1 MNKYGRLSEMLM
13 SKFNISEQES
23 NNFIAEMF
31 KLIEDALKTDKQVKV
46 KGLGSFKLTTVN
58 ARESVDVNTGER
70 IVIESREKISF
81 SPDTSLSDLVN
92 SPFAQFETV
101 VLNDGVD
108 FSEIDNYYS
117 KLETANDNTIL
128 VQELLKEKRD
138 NDVSKYNLNEQEK
151 QSIASSELLTPEE
164 DTREEADNLN
174 SIEVEKQVEEVD
186 NSSEVGLNS
195 TEIADS
201 PTVSVSYKL
210 TPCELSALNSDRKKE
225 TEKAHTDVE
234 KMGNEEVVLSET
246 PISPISEK
254 NNSTPKKSYKTY
266 ILLLFSFVAIGI
278 IVFVFL
284 IPFFQKVDTEL
295 KEPVVEAKATIEKEV
310 DSTLIKQQQY
320 IKDSI
325 EHAKMVAYKADSMA
339 KAQEDSINK
348 AHEIAQEEQ
357 RKKIEE
363 AKQYDKD
370 VRVRTGAYRIIGVS
384 KTIVVKAGE
393 TMSSISKKTLG
404 PDMECYVEAIN
415 GKTEVKEGESI
426 KIPLLE
432 LKKRHKK

>member
-46 KGLGSFKLTTVN
+46 KGLGTFKLTTVN

-117 KLETANDNTIL
+117 KLETANDNTML
-128 VQELLKEKRD
+128 VQELLKEKSD
-138 NDVSKYNLNEQEK
+138 NGVSKYDLNEQEK

-164 DTREEADNLN
+164 DTREEADILN
-174 SIEVEKQVEEVD
+174 SIEVEEQVEKFD
-186 NSSEVGLNS
+186 NSSEVRLNS
-195 TEIADS
+195 KEIADS

-246 PISPISEK
+246 PISSISEE

-284 IPFFQKVDTEL
+284 IPFSQKVDTEL
-295 KEPVVEAKATIEKEV
+295 KEPVVEAKTTIEKEV

-348 AHEIAQEEQ
+348 AHEIAQKEQ

-393 TMSSISKKTLG
+393 TMSSISRKTLG

-415 GKTEVKEGESI
+415 GKKEVKEGESI

>member
-117 KLETANDNTIL
+117 RLETANDNTML

-225 TEKAHTDVE
+225 TEKAHTENENTDV
-234 KMGNEEVVLSET
+234 EEVVQHET
-246 PISPISEK
+246 PIPAVSEE
-254 NNSTPKKSYKTY
+254 NDSSLKKSYKNY
-266 ILLLFSFVAIGI
+266 ILLLFSFIAIGI

-284 IPFFQKVDTEL
+284 IPFLQKVDTEL
-295 KEPVVEAKATIEKEV
+295 KEPVIETKTTIEKKV

-357 RKKIEE
+357 RKKIEK

-393 TMSSISKKTLG
+393 TMYSISKKTLG
-404 PDMECYVEAIN
+404 PEMECYVEAIN

>member
-31 KLIEDALKTDKQVKV
+31 NLIEDALKTDKQVKV

-117 KLETANDNTIL
+117 KLETANDNTML

-138 NDVSKYNLNEQEK
+138 NDVSKYNLNEQEE

-164 DTREEADNLN
+164 DTREEADILN
-174 SIEVEKQVEEVD
+174 SIEVEEQVEEVD

-225 TEKAHTDVE
+225 TEQAHTENENTDVE
-234 KMGNEEVVLSET
+234 EVVQHET
-246 PISPISEK
+246 PISSVLEE
-254 NNSTPKKSYKTY
+254 NDSALKKSYKTY

-370 VRVRTGAYRIIGVS
+370 VRVRTGAYRIIGAS

>member
-46 KGLGSFKLTTVN
+46 KGLGTFKLTPVN
-58 ARESVDVNTGER
+58 ARESIDVNTGER

-81 SPDTSLSDLVN
+81 NPDTSLSDLVN

-117 KLETANDNTIL
+117 KLETDNDNTML
-128 VQELLKEKRD
+128 VQELLKEKSD

-164 DTREEADNLN
+164 DTREEADILN
-174 SIEVEKQVEEVD
+174 SIEVEEQVEKLD
-186 NSSEVGLNS
+186 NSSEVRLNS
-195 TEIADS
+195 KEIADS

-225 TEKAHTDVE
+225 TEKAYTDVE

-246 PISPISEK
+246 PISSISEE

-295 KEPVVEAKATIEKEV
+295 KEPVVEAKTTIEKEV

-384 KTIVVKAGE
+384 KTIVVKSGE
-393 TMSSISKKTLG
+393 TLSSISKKTLG

>member
-117 KLETANDNTIL
+117 KLETANDNTML

-151 QSIASSELLTPEE
+151 QSIASLELLTPEE

-186 NSSEVGLNS
+186 NSSEVRLNS

-210 TPCELSALNSDRKKE
+210 TPCELSALNSNRKKE

-246 PISPISEK
+246 PISPISEE
-254 NNSTPKKSYKTY
+254 NDSSLKKSYKNY
-266 ILLLFSFVAIGI
+266 ILLLFSFIAIGI

-295 KEPVVEAKATIEKEV
+295 KEPVIEAKTTIEKEV
-310 DSTLIKQQQY
+310 DSTFIKRQQY

>member
-108 FSEIDNYYS
+108 FSEMDNYYS
-117 KLETANDNTIL
+117 KLETANDNTML
-128 VQELLKEKRD
+128 VQELLKEKSD
-138 NDVSKYNLNEQEK
+138 NDVSKYNLNEQEE

-174 SIEVEKQVEEVD
+174 SIEVEKQVEEID

-234 KMGNEEVVLSET
+234 KIGNEEVVLSET
-246 PISPISEK
+246 PILPISEE
-254 NNSTPKKSYKTY
+254 NNSTLKKSYKTY

-284 IPFFQKVDTEL
+284 IPFLQKVDTEL
-295 KEPVVEAKATIEKEV
+295 KEPVIEAKTTIEKEV
-310 DSTLIKQQQY
+310 DSTLIKRQQY

-348 AHEIAQEEQ
+348 AHEMAQEKQ

-370 VRVRTGAYRIIGVS
+370 IRVRTGAYRIIGVS

>member
-117 KLETANDNTIL
+117 RLETANDNTML

-225 TEKAHTDVE
+225 TEKAHTENENTDV
-234 KMGNEEVVLSET
+234 EEVVQHET
-246 PISPISEK
+246 PIPAVSEE
-254 NNSTPKKSYKTY
+254 NDSSLKKSYKNY
-266 ILLLFSFVAIGI
+266 ILLLFSFIAIGI

-284 IPFFQKVDTEL
+284 IPFLQKVDTEL
-295 KEPVVEAKATIEKEV
+295 KEPVIETKTTIEKKV

-357 RKKIEE
+357 RKKIEK

-370 VRVRTGAYRIIGVS
+370 VRVRTGAYRTIGVS

-393 TMSSISKKTLG
+393 TMYSISKKTLG
-404 PDMECYVEAIN
+404 PEMECYVEAIN

>member
-117 KLETANDNTIL
+117 KLETANDNTML
-128 VQELLKEKRD
+128 VQELSKEKND

-164 DTREEADNLN
+164 DTREEADILN
-174 SIEVEKQVEEVD
+174 SIEVEEQVEETGES
-186 NSSEVGLNS
+186 NEVILNS
-195 TEIADS
+195 KGIETISTA
-201 PTVSVSYKL
+201 TVSYKL
-210 TPCELSALNSDRKKE
+210 TPCELSVLNSDRKKE

-234 KMGNEEVVLSET
+234 KMDNEEVVLSET
-246 PISPISEK
+246 PISPISEE
-254 NNSTPKKSYKTY
+254 NNSTLKKSYKTY

>member
-46 KGLGSFKLTTVN
+46 KGLGTFKLTTVN

-92 SPFAQFETV
+92 SPFAQFETI

-117 KLETANDNTIL
+117 KLETANDNTML

-164 DTREEADNLN
+164 DTREEADILN
-174 SIEVEKQVEEVD
+174 SIEVEEQVEEVD

-201 PTVSVSYKL
+201 PTGSVSYKL

-246 PISPISEK
+246 PISSILEE

-295 KEPVVEAKATIEKEV
+295 KEPVVETKATIEKEV

-348 AHEIAQEEQ
+348 AHEIAQEKQ

-415 GKTEVKEGESI
+415 GKKEVKEGESI

>member
-70 IVIESREKISF
+70 IIIESREKISF
-81 SPDTSLSDLVN
+81 TPDTSLSDLVN

-117 KLETANDNTIL
+117 RLETANDNTML
-128 VQELLKEKRD
+128 VQELLKEKSD

-151 QSIASSELLTPEE
+151 QSIASSELLIPEE
-164 DTREEADNLN
+164 DTREEADILN

-225 TEKAHTDVE
+225 TEKVHTENENTDVE
-234 KMGNEEVVLSET
+234 EVVQHET
-246 PISPISEK
+246 PISSISEE

-266 ILLLFSFVAIGI
+266 ILLLFSFIAIGI

-284 IPFFQKVDTEL
+284 IPFLQKVDTEL
-295 KEPVVEAKATIEKEV
+295 KEPVIEAKTTIEKEV

-415 GKTEVKEGESI
+415 GKKEVKEGESI

>member
-92 SPFAQFETV
+92 SPFAQFKTV

-117 KLETANDNTIL
+117 KLETANDNTML
-128 VQELLKEKRD
+128 VQELLKEKSD

-164 DTREEADNLN
+164 DTREEADILN

-246 PISPISEK
+246 PIAPISEK

-266 ILLLFSFVAIGI
+266 ILPLFSFVAIGI

-295 KEPVVEAKATIEKEV
+295 KEPIVEAKTTIEKEV

-393 TMSSISKKTLG
+393 TMSSISKKALG

>member
-46 KGLGSFKLTTVN
+46 KGLGTFKLTTVN

-117 KLETANDNTIL
+117 KLETANDNTML
-128 VQELLKEKRD
+128 VQELLKEKSD
-138 NDVSKYNLNEQEK
+138 NGVSKYDLNEQEK

-164 DTREEADNLN
+164 DTREEADILN
-174 SIEVEKQVEEVD
+174 SIEVEEQVEKFD
-186 NSSEVGLNS
+186 NSSEVRLNS
-195 TEIADS
+195 KEIADS

-246 PISPISEK
+246 PISSISEE

-284 IPFFQKVDTEL
+284 IPFSQKVDTEL
-295 KEPVVEAKATIEKEV
+295 KEPVVEAKTTIEKEV

-348 AHEIAQEEQ
+348 AHEIAQKEQ

>member
-13 SKFNISEQES
+13 SKFNISEQEA

-46 KGLGSFKLTTVN
+46 KGLGSFKLTPVN
-58 ARESVDVNTGER
+58 ARESIDVNTGER

-81 SPDTSLSDLVN
+81 NPDTSLSDLVN

-117 KLETANDNTIL
+117 KLETANDNTML
-128 VQELLKEKRD
+128 VQELLKEKSD
-138 NDVSKYNLNEQEK
+138 NDVSNYNLNEQEK
-151 QSIASSELLTPEE
+151 QSIASSELLIPEE

-174 SIEVEKQVEEVD
+174 SIEVEEQVEEVD
-186 NSSEVGLNS
+186 NSSEVRLNS

-201 PTVSVSYKL
+201 PIVSVSYKL

-225 TEKAHTDVE
+225 TEKAYTDVE
-234 KMGNEEVVLSET
+234 KMDNEEVVLSET
-246 PISPISEK
+246 PISSISEE
-254 NNSTPKKSYKTY
+254 NHSTPKKSYKTY

-348 AHEIAQEEQ
+348 AHEMAQEKQ

-415 GKTEVKEGESI
+415 GKKEVKEGESV

>member
-46 KGLGSFKLTTVN
+46 KGLGSFKLTPVN
-58 ARESVDVNTGER
+58 ARESIDVNTGER

-108 FSEIDNYYS
+108 FSEIDTYYS
-117 KLETANDNTIL
+117 KLETANDNTML
-128 VQELLKEKRD
+128 VQELLKEKSD

-151 QSIASSELLTPEE
+151 QSFVSSELLTPEE
-164 DTREEADNLN
+164 DTREEADILN
-174 SIEVEKQVEEVD
+174 FIEVEEQVEEVD
-186 NSSEVGLNS
+186 NSSEVRLNS

-246 PISPISEK
+246 PISSISEE

-295 KEPVVEAKATIEKEV
+295 KEPAVEAKTTIEKEV

-325 EHAKMVAYKADSMA
+325 EHAKLVAYKADSMA

-348 AHEIAQEEQ
+348 AHEIVQEEQ

-370 VRVRTGAYRIIGVS
+370 IRVRTGAYRIIGVS

>member
-117 KLETANDNTIL
+117 KLETANDNTML
-128 VQELLKEKRD
+128 VQELLKEKSD
-138 NDVSKYNLNEQEK
+138 NDVSKYNLNELEK
-151 QSIASSELLTPEE
+151 QSIASSELLIPEE
-164 DTREEADNLN
+164 DTREEADILN

-201 PTVSVSYKL
+201 PTVFVSYKL

-246 PISPISEK
+246 PISSISEE

-295 KEPVVEAKATIEKEV
+295 KEPVVETKATIEKEV

-348 AHEIAQEEQ
+348 AHEIAQEKQ

-415 GKTEVKEGESI
+415 GKKEVKEGESI

>member
-117 KLETANDNTIL
+117 KLKTANDNTML
-128 VQELLKEKRD
+128 VQELSKEKND
-138 NDVSKYNLNEQEK
+138 NDVFKYNLNEQEK
-151 QSIASSELLTPEE
+151 QSIVSSELLTPEE
-164 DTREEADNLN
+164 DTREEADILN
-174 SIEVEKQVEEVD
+174 SIEVEEQVEEVD
-186 NSSEVGLNS
+186 NSSEVRLNG
-195 TEIADS
+195 TEIDDS

-225 TEKAHTDVE
+225 TEKAHTENENTDV
-234 KMGNEEVVLSET
+234 EEVVQHEIPIPAVSE
-246 PISPISEK
+246 E
-254 NNSTPKKSYKTY
+254 NDSTPKKSYKNY
-266 ILLLFSFVAIGI
+266 ILLLFSFIAIGI

-284 IPFFQKVDTEL
+284 IPFLQKVDTEL
-295 KEPVVEAKATIEKEV
+295 KEPVIEAKTTIEKEV
-310 DSTLIKQQQY
+310 DSTLIKRQQY

-384 KTIVVKAGE
+384 KTIIVKAGE

>member
-117 KLETANDNTIL
+117 KLETDNDNTIL
-128 VQELLKEKRD
+128 VQELLKEKSD

-164 DTREEADNLN
+164 DTREEADILN
-174 SIEVEKQVEEVD
+174 SIEVEEQVEETGES
-186 NSSEVGLNS
+186 NEVILNS
-195 TEIADS
+195 KGIETISTA
-201 PTVSVSYKL
+201 TVSYKL
-210 TPCELSALNSDRKKE
+210 TPCELSVLNSDRKKE

-234 KMGNEEVVLSET
+234 KMDNEEVVLSET
-246 PISPISEK
+246 PISPISEE
-254 NNSTPKKSYKTY
+254 NNSTLKKSYKTY

>member
-117 KLETANDNTIL
+117 KLETANDNTML

-138 NDVSKYNLNEQEK
+138 NDVFKYNLNEQEK

-164 DTREEADNLN
+164 DTREEADILN
-174 SIEVEKQVEEVD
+174 SIEVEEHVEEVD

-225 TEKAHTDVE
+225 TEKAHTENENTDV
-234 KMGNEEVVLSET
+234 EEVVQHET
-246 PISPISEK
+246 PIPAVSEE
-254 NNSTPKKSYKTY
+254 NDSSLKKSYKTY

-284 IPFFQKVDTEL
+284 IPFLQKVDTEL
-295 KEPVVEAKATIEKEV
+295 KEPVIEAKTTIEKEV

-339 KAQEDSINK
+339 KAQKDSINK

>member
-13 SKFNISEQES
+13 SKFNLSEQES

-46 KGLGSFKLTTVN
+46 KGLGSFKLIPVN
-58 ARESVDVNTGER
+58 ARESIDVNTGER

-117 KLETANDNTIL
+117 KLEIANDNTML
-128 VQELLKEKRD
+128 VQELLKEKSD
-138 NDVSKYNLNEQEK
+138 NDVSKYKLNEQEK
-151 QSIASSELLTPEE
+151 QSFVSSELLTPEE

-174 SIEVEKQVEEVD
+174 SIEVEKQVEKVD
-186 NSSEVGLNS
+186 NSSEVRLNS
-195 TEIADS
+195 TEKADS

-246 PISPISEK
+246 PISSISEE

-295 KEPVVEAKATIEKEV
+295 KEPVVEAKTTIEREV
-310 DSTLIKQQQY
+310 DSTLIKRQQY

>member
-46 KGLGSFKLTTVN
+46 KGLGTFKLTTVN

-117 KLETANDNTIL
+117 KLETANDNTML
-128 VQELLKEKRD
+128 VQELLKEKSD

-151 QSIASSELLTPEE
+151 QSFVSSELLTPEE
-164 DTREEADNLN
+164 DTREEANNLN
-174 SIEVEKQVEEVD
+174 SIEVEEQVEKVD
-186 NSSEVGLNS
+186 NSSEVRLNS

-201 PTVSVSYKL
+201 PIVSVSYKL

-225 TEKAHTDVE
+225 TEKVHTDVE

-246 PISPISEK
+246 PISPISEE
-254 NNSTPKKSYKTY
+254 NHSTPKKSYKTY

-295 KEPVVEAKATIEKEV
+295 KEPAVEAKTTIEKEV

-370 VRVRTGAYRIIGVS
+370 VRIRTGAYRIIGVS

-393 TMSSISKKTLG
+393 TMFSISKKTLG

>member
-81 SPDTSLSDLVN
+81 TPDTSLSDLVN

-117 KLETANDNTIL
+117 KLETANDNTML

-246 PISPISEK
+246 PISPISEE
-254 NNSTPKKSYKTY
+254 NNYTPKKSYKTY

-295 KEPVVEAKATIEKEV
+295 KEPVIEAKTTIEKEV
-310 DSTLIKQQQY
+310 DSILIKQQQY

-348 AHEIAQEEQ
+348 VHEIAQEEQ

-404 PDMECYVEAIN
+404 PDMECYVEDIN

>member
-117 KLETANDNTIL
+117 KLETDNDNTML
-128 VQELLKEKRD
+128 VQELLKEKSN

-164 DTREEADNLN
+164 DTREEADILN
-174 SIEVEKQVEEVD
+174 SIEVEEQVEEID
-186 NSSEVGLNS
+186 NSSEVRLNS

-225 TEKAHTDVE
+225 TEKAHTENENTDVE
-234 KMGNEEVVLSET
+234 EVFQHET
-246 PISPISEK
+246 PIPAVSEE
-254 NNSTPKKSYKTY
+254 NDSSLKKSYKNY
-266 ILLLFSFVAIGI
+266 ILLLFSFIAIGI

-284 IPFFQKVDTEL
+284 IPFLQKVDTEL
-295 KEPVVEAKATIEKEV
+295 KEPVIEAKTTIEKEV
-310 DSTLIKQQQY
+310 DSTLIKRQQY

>member
-1 MNKYGRLSEMLM
+1 MNKYGKLSEMLM
-13 SKFNISEQES
+13 SKFTISEQES
-23 NNFIAEMF
+23 DNFIAEMF

-46 KGLGSFKLTTVN
+46 KGLGSFKLTPVN

-81 SPDTSLSDLVN
+81 TPDPSLSDLVN

-108 FSEIDNYYS
+108 FSAIDDYYS
-117 KLETANDNTIL
+117 KLETANDNTML
-128 VQELLKEKRD
+128 VQELSKEKND
-138 NDVSKYNLNEQEK
+138 NDVSKNSLNEQEK
-151 QSIASSELLTPEE
+151 QSIVSSELLKTEE
-164 DTREEADNLN
+164 NAREEADIQS
-174 SIEVEKQVEEVD
+174 SIEIEEQVEETDESNEVIV
-186 NSSEVGLNS
+186 NSKRTESIS
-195 TEIADS
+195 TA
-201 PTVSVSYKL
+201 TVSYKL

-225 TEKAHTDVE
+225 TEQAHTENENTDVE
-234 KMGNEEVVLSET
+234 EVVQHET
-246 PISPISEK
+246 PIPAVSEE
-254 NNSTPKKSYKTY
+254 NDSALKKSYKNY
-266 ILLLFSFVAIGI
+266 ILLLFSFIAIGI

-284 IPFFQKVDTEL
+284 IPFLQKVDTEL
-295 KEPVVEAKATIEKEV
+295 KEPVIEAKTSIEKEV

-325 EHAKMVAYKADSMA
+325 EHAKLIVYKADSMA

-348 AHEIAQEEQ
+348 AYEIAQEEQ

-393 TMSSISKKTLG
+393 TMSSISRKTLG

-415 GKTEVKEGESI
+415 EKKEVKAGESI

-432 LKKRHKK
+432 LKKKHKK

>member
-117 KLETANDNTIL
+117 KLETANDNTML
-128 VQELLKEKRD
+128 VQELLKEKSD
-138 NDVSKYNLNEQEK
+138 NDVSNYNLNEQEK
-151 QSIASSELLTPEE
+151 QSIVSPELLKTEE
-164 DTREEADNLN
+164 DAREEADIQS
-174 SIEVEKQVEEVD
+174 SIEIEEQVEETDESNEVIV
-186 NSSEVGLNS
+186 NSKGTESIS
-195 TEIADS
+195 TA
-201 PTVSVSYKL
+201 TVSYKL

-225 TEKAHTDVE
+225 TEQAHTENVNTDVE
-234 KMGNEEVVLSET
+234 EVIQHET
-246 PISPISEK
+246 PISSVLEE
-254 NNSTPKKSYKTY
+254 NDSTLKKSYKNY
-266 ILLLFSFVAIGI
+266 ILLLFSFIAIGI

-284 IPFFQKVDTEL
+284 IPFLQKVDTEL
-295 KEPVVEAKATIEKEV
+295 KEPVIETKTSIEKEV

-325 EHAKMVAYKADSMA
+325 EHAKLIAYKADSMA

-348 AHEIAQEEQ
+348 AYEIAQEEQ

-393 TMSSISKKTLG
+393 TMSSISRKTLG

-415 GKTEVKEGESI
+415 EKKEVKAGESI

-432 LKKRHKK
+432 LKKKHKK

>member
-117 KLETANDNTIL
+117 KLETANDNTML
-128 VQELLKEKRD
+128 VQELLKEKSD

-151 QSIASSELLTPEE
+151 QSFVSSELLTPEE

-174 SIEVEKQVEEVD
+174 SIEVEEQVEQVD
-186 NSSEVGLNS
+186 NSSEVGLDN

-201 PTVSVSYKL
+201 PTVAVSYKL

-225 TEKAHTDVE
+225 IEKAYTDVE
-234 KMGNEEVVLSET
+234 KIGNEEVVLSET
-246 PISPISEK
+246 PISPISEE
-254 NNSTPKKSYKTY
+254 NHSTPKKSYKTY

-284 IPFFQKVDTEL
+284 IPFLQKVDTEL
-295 KEPVVEAKATIEKEV
+295 KEPAVEAKTTIKKEV

-370 VRVRTGAYRIIGVS
+370 VRVRTGAYRIIGIS
-384 KTIVVKAGE
+384 KTIVVKSGE

>member
-1 MNKYGRLSEMLM
+1 MNKYGKLSEMLM

-117 KLETANDNTIL
+117 KLEAANDNTML
-128 VQELLKEKRD
+128 VQELSKEKND
-138 NDVSKYNLNEQEK
+138 NDVSKNSLNEQEK
-151 QSIASSELLTPEE
+151 QSIVSPELLTPEE
-164 DTREEADNLN
+164 DTREEADILN

-246 PISPISEK
+246 PISSILEE

-284 IPFFQKVDTEL
+284 IPFFQKADTEL
-295 KEPVVEAKATIEKEV
+295 KEPVVEAKTTIEKEV

-325 EHAKMVAYKADSMA
+325 EHAKMVAYKANSMA

-370 VRVRTGAYRIIGVS
+370 IRVKTGAYRIIGVS

>member
-13 SKFNISEQES
+13 SKFNLSEQES

-46 KGLGSFKLTTVN
+46 KGLGSFKLTPVN

-70 IVIESREKISF
+70 IIIESREKISF

-117 KLETANDNTIL
+117 KLETANDNTML
-128 VQELLKEKRD
+128 VQELLKEKSD
-138 NDVSKYNLNEQEK
+138 NDVSKYKLNEQEK
-151 QSIASSELLTPEE
+151 QSFVSSELLTPEE
-164 DTREEADNLN
+164 DTREEANNLN
-174 SIEVEKQVEEVD
+174 SIEVEEQVEKVD
-186 NSSEVGLNS
+186 NSSEVRLNS

-201 PTVSVSYKL
+201 PIVSVSYKL

-225 TEKAHTDVE
+225 TEKVHTDVE

-246 PISPISEK
+246 PISPISEE
-254 NNSTPKKSYKTY
+254 NHSTPKKSYKTY

-295 KEPVVEAKATIEKEV
+295 KEPAVEAKTTIEKEV

-370 VRVRTGAYRIIGVS
+370 VRIRTGAYRIIGVS

-393 TMSSISKKTLG
+393 TMFSISKKTLG

>member
-13 SKFNISEQES
+13 SKFNLSEQES

-46 KGLGSFKLTTVN
+46 KGLGSFKLTPVN

-70 IVIESREKISF
+70 IIIESREKISF

-117 KLETANDNTIL
+117 KLETANDNTML
-128 VQELLKEKRD
+128 VQELLKEKSD

-164 DTREEADNLN
+164 DTREEADILN
-174 SIEVEKQVEEVD
+174 SIEVEEQVEEVD

-201 PTVSVSYKL
+201 PTGSVSYKL

-234 KMGNEEVVLSET
+234 KIGNEEVVLSET
-246 PISPISEK
+246 PISLISEE
-254 NNSTPKKSYKTY
+254 NSSTPKKSYKTY
-266 ILLLFSFVAIGI
+266 ILLLFSFIAIGI

-284 IPFFQKVDTEL
+284 IPFLQKVDTEL
-295 KEPVVEAKATIEKEV
+295 KEPVVEAKTTIEKEV

>member
-117 KLETANDNTIL
+117 KLETANDNTML
-128 VQELLKEKRD
+128 VQELLKEKSG

-164 DTREEADNLN
+164 DTREEADILN
-174 SIEVEKQVEEVD
+174 SIEVEEQVEEVD

-225 TEKAHTDVE
+225 TEKAHTENENTDV
-234 KMGNEEVVLSET
+234 EEVVQHEIPIPAVSE
-246 PISPISEK
+246 E

-266 ILLLFSFVAIGI
+266 ILLLFSFIAIGI

-284 IPFFQKVDTEL
+284 IPFLQKVDTEL
-295 KEPVVEAKATIEKEV
+295 KEPVVEAKTTIEKEV

>member
-1 MNKYGRLSEMLM
+1 MNKYGKLSEMLM

-117 KLETANDNTIL
+117 KLEAANDNTML
-128 VQELLKEKRD
+128 VQELSKEKND
-138 NDVSKYNLNEQEK
+138 NDVSKNSLNEQEK
-151 QSIASSELLTPEE
+151 QSIVSPELLKTEE
-164 DTREEADNLN
+164 NAREGADIQS
-174 SIEVEKQVEEVD
+174 SIEIEEQVEETGES
-186 NSSEVGLNS
+186 NEVILNS
-195 TEIADS
+195 KGIETISTA
-201 PTVSVSYKL
+201 TVSYKL

-234 KMGNEEVVLSET
+234 KMDNEEVVLSET
-246 PISPISEK
+246 PISPISEE
-254 NNSTPKKSYKTY
+254 NNSTLKKSYKTY

>member
-46 KGLGSFKLTTVN
+46 KGLGTFKLTPVN
-58 ARESVDVNTGER
+58 ARESIDVNTGER

-117 KLETANDNTIL
+117 KLEIANDNTML
-128 VQELLKEKRD
+128 VRELLKEKSD

-151 QSIASSELLTPEE
+151 QSFVSSELLTPEE
-164 DTREEADNLN
+164 DTREEADILN
-174 SIEVEKQVEEVD
+174 SIEVEEQIKEVD
-186 NSSEVGLNS
+186 NSSEVRLNS

-234 KMGNEEVVLSET
+234 KIGNEEVVLSET
-246 PISPISEK
+246 PISLISEE
-254 NNSTPKKSYKTY
+254 NSSTPKKSYKTY

-295 KEPVVEAKATIEKEV
+295 KEPVIEAKTTIEKEV

-348 AHEIAQEEQ
+348 AHEIAQEKQ

-393 TMSSISKKTLG
+393 TMSSISKKTFG

>member
-117 KLETANDNTIL
+117 KLETANDNTML
-128 VQELLKEKRD
+128 VQELLKEKSD
-138 NDVSKYNLNEQEK
+138 NDVSNYNLNEQEK
-151 QSIASSELLTPEE
+151 QSIVSPELLKTEE
-164 DTREEADNLN
+164 DAREEADIQS
-174 SIEVEKQVEEVD
+174 SIEIEEQVEETAESNEVIV
-186 NSSEVGLNS
+186 NSKEIESIS
-195 TEIADS
+195 TA
-201 PTVSVSYKL
+201 TVSYKL
-210 TPCELSALNSDRKKE
+210 TSCELSALNSDRKKE
-225 TEKAHTDVE
+225 TEKAHTENENTDV
-234 KMGNEEVVLSET
+234 EEVVQHET
-246 PISPISEK
+246 PISPISEE

-295 KEPVVEAKATIEKEV
+295 KEPVVEAKTTIKKEV

-325 EHAKMVAYKADSMA
+325 EQLKWLLIKPIQWPKH
-339 KAQEDSINK
+339 
-348 AHEIAQEEQ
+348 
-357 RKKIEE
+357 KKI
-363 AKQYDKD
+363 
-370 VRVRTGAYRIIGVS
+370 
-384 KTIVVKAGE
+384 
-393 TMSSISKKTLG
+393 L
-404 PDMECYVEAIN
+404 
-415 GKTEVKEGESI
+415 SI
-426 KIPLLE
+426 KRM
-432 LKKRHKK
+432 K

>member
-117 KLETANDNTIL
+117 KLETANDNTML
-128 VQELLKEKRD
+128 VQELLKEKSD

-151 QSIASSELLTPEE
+151 QSIASSELLIPEE
-164 DTREEADNLN
+164 DTREEADILN

-210 TPCELSALNSDRKKE
+210 TPCEVSALNSDRKKE

-234 KMGNEEVVLSET
+234 KMGNEEVVQHET
-246 PISPISEK
+246 PIPAVSEE
-254 NNSTPKKSYKTY
+254 NDSSLKKSYKTY

-295 KEPVVEAKATIEKEV
+295 KEPVVEAKTTIKKEV
-310 DSTLIKQQQY
+310 DSTLIKRQQY

-384 KTIVVKAGE
+384 KTIVVKSGE

>member
-81 SPDTSLSDLVN
+81 SPDPSLSDLVN

-117 KLETANDNTIL
+117 KLEAANDNTML
-128 VQELLKEKRD
+128 VQELSKEKND
-138 NDVSKYNLNEQEK
+138 NDVSKNSLNEQEK
-151 QSIASSELLTPEE
+151 QSIVSPELLKTEE
-164 DTREEADNLN
+164 NAREGADIQS
-174 SIEVEKQVEEVD
+174 SIEIEEQVEETGES
-186 NSSEVGLNS
+186 NEVILNS
-195 TEIADS
+195 KGIETISTA
-201 PTVSVSYKL
+201 TVSYKL

-234 KMGNEEVVLSET
+234 KMDNEEVVLSET
-246 PISPISEK
+246 PISPISEE
-254 NNSTPKKSYKTY
+254 NNSTLKKSYKTY

-393 TMSSISKKTLG
+393 TMSSISRKTLG

-415 GKTEVKEGESI
+415 GKKEVKEGESI

>member
-117 KLETANDNTIL
+117 KLETANDNTML

-164 DTREEADNLN
+164 DTREEADILN
-174 SIEVEKQVEEVD
+174 PIEVEEQVEEVD

-225 TEKAHTDVE
+225 TEKAHTENENTDV
-234 KMGNEEVVLSET
+234 EEVVQHET
-246 PISPISEK
+246 PIPAVSEE
-254 NNSTPKKSYKTY
+254 NDSSLKKSYKTY

-295 KEPVVEAKATIEKEV
+295 KEPVVEAKTTIKKEV

-339 KAQEDSINK
+339 KAQEDSISK
-348 AHEIAQEEQ
+348 AYEIAQEEQ

-393 TMSSISKKTLG
+393 TMSSISRKTLG

-432 LKKRHKK
+432 LKKKHKK

>member
-1 MNKYGRLSEMLM
+1 MNKYGKLSEMLM

-117 KLETANDNTIL
+117 KLETANDNTML
-128 VQELLKEKRD
+128 VQELLKEKSD
-138 NDVSKYNLNEQEK
+138 NDVSKYNLNELEK

-164 DTREEADNLN
+164 DTREEADILN
-174 SIEVEKQVEEVD
+174 SIEVEEQVEEVD

-225 TEKAHTDVE
+225 TEKAHTENENTDV
-234 KMGNEEVVLSET
+234 EEVVQHET
-246 PISPISEK
+246 PIPAVSEE
-254 NNSTPKKSYKTY
+254 NDSSLKKSYKTY

-284 IPFFQKVDTEL
+284 IPFLQKVDTEL
-295 KEPVVEAKATIEKEV
+295 KEPVIEAKTTIEKEV

-339 KAQEDSINK
+339 KAQKDSINK

>member
-117 KLETANDNTIL
+117 KLETANDNTML

-138 NDVSKYNLNEQEK
+138 NDVFKYNLNEQEK

-164 DTREEADNLN
+164 DTREEADILN
-174 SIEVEKQVEEVD
+174 SIEVEEQVEEVD

-225 TEKAHTDVE
+225 TEKAHTENENTDV
-234 KMGNEEVVLSET
+234 EEVVQHET
-246 PISPISEK
+246 PIPAVSEE
-254 NNSTPKKSYKTY
+254 NDSSLKKSYKTY

-284 IPFFQKVDTEL
+284 IPFLQKVDTEL
-295 KEPVVEAKATIEKEV
+295 KEPVIEAKTTIEKEV

-339 KAQEDSINK
+339 KAQKDSINK

>member
-1 MNKYGRLSEMLM
+1 MNKYGKLSEMLM

-46 KGLGSFKLTTVN
+46 KGLGSFKLTPVN

-70 IVIESREKISF
+70 IIIESREKISF

-117 KLETANDNTIL
+117 KLETANDNTML
-128 VQELLKEKRD
+128 VQELLKEKSD

-164 DTREEADNLN
+164 DTREEADILN
-174 SIEVEKQVEEVD
+174 SIEVEEQVEEVD

-201 PTVSVSYKL
+201 PTGSVSYKL

-225 TEKAHTDVE
+225 TEKAHTENENTDV
-234 KMGNEEVVLSET
+234 EEVVQHEIPIPAVSE
-246 PISPISEK
+246 E

-266 ILLLFSFVAIGI
+266 ILLLFSFIAIGI

-284 IPFFQKVDTEL
+284 IPFLQKVDTEL
-295 KEPVVEAKATIEKEV
+295 KEPVVEAKTTIEKEV

>member
-46 KGLGSFKLTTVN
+46 KGLGTFKLTTVN

-92 SPFAQFETV
+92 SPFAQFETI

-117 KLETANDNTIL
+117 KLETANDNTML

-164 DTREEADNLN
+164 DTREEADILN
-174 SIEVEKQVEEVD
+174 SIEVEEQVEEVD

-201 PTVSVSYKL
+201 PTGSVSYKL

-246 PISPISEK
+246 PISSILEE

-295 KEPVVEAKATIEKEV
+295 KEPIVEAKATIEKEV

-348 AHEIAQEEQ
+348 AHEMAQEKQ

-370 VRVRTGAYRIIGVS
+370 IRVRTGAYRIIGVS